1 MTTQQR
7 TETAAAAAA
16 ADAVARAGDGAA
28 PGPGP
33 GAPGLD
39 APELYAN
46 RELSW
51 LDFNDRVLAEARD
64 RRNPLLERLRFA
76 AITASNL
83 DEFYAKRIGWLRR
96 LAETDPHQHTLDGMT
111 VAEQLEQAKRRCA
124 ASRTRIDELWAHEL
138 RPAMAAAGIE
148 IVRYDDLSEERRAE
162 AARHFERAI
171 LPILTPLVV
180 DPAHPFPFISG
191 GSLSLAVSLRQ
202 RNGMTRFARVK
213 APPNR
218 PRFLDVGDRRF
229 VPLEELIGAH
239 LGLLFAGV
247 EVEGWHLIRVLRSAE
262 IGAPGEAAED
272 LRELIETQIERRRL
286 ADAVALECLSTLP
299 PLHREL
305 LLDELELDES
315 DVIEVDHIVGA
326 ADLTQLAGLP
336 SEDLSF
342 AGFTPAV
349 PRRFANSEHDGRIWE
364 TLRERD
370 LLVHH
375 PYESFDA
382 TVVRFVEQAAHD
394 PQVLAIKQTLYRT
407 SPDSPILDA
416 LIDAAGKGKQ
426 VAVVVELTARF
437 DEANNIEW
445 ARRLEESGVHI
456 SYGAPHLKVHSKI
469 SLVVREE
476 PPGVRLYAHIGT
488 GNYNSGT
495 ARLYTD
501 LGLFSANEAI
511 GADLVTVFNH
521 LTGSS
526 ESPATEELIVAPA
539 MMRGEFERLIR
550 REMDIARAGR
560 PARLAF
566 KMNALEDQ
574 ASVRLLYEASQAGVD
589 VDLIVRGICRLR
601 AGVPGLSERVRVVSV
616 IGRFLEHARI
626 YCFGNDGAPE
636 YYIGSA
642 DLMQRNL
649 DERIEIL
656 APVRE
661 PDLQA
666 HLRDVLEA
674 QLGDR
679 RQGWELRDRAWTRD
693 EASAGPGVQAALLA
707 RAPFT

>member
-7 TETAAAAAA
+7 SVTAEAV
-16 ADAVARAGDGAA
+16 ADAAARAGEGAA

-679 RQGWELRDRAWTRD
+679 RQGWELRDRAWARD

>member
-7 TETAAAAAA
+7 SVTAEAV
-16 ADAVARAGDGAA
+16 ADAAARAGEGAA

-679 RQGWELRDRAWTRD
+679 RQGWELRDRAWARD
-693 EASAGPGVQAALLA
+693 EASTGPGVQAALLA